1 MLRGFP
7 FPRFEITRHIVSGY
21 WSAGNGHQNVLHV
34 GKRQAL
40 ERPKHPV
47 LVTGLEV
54 IPMSASLPDRGGS
67 QPPWLPILQAPIET
81 TTGMASHLGGFGA
94 KGFTIMRL
102 MAY

>member
-47 LVTGLEV
+47 LVTGLERHSHV
-54 IPMSASLPDRGGS
+54 CKFTGS
-67 QPPWLPILQAPIET
+67 RWIAAA
-81 TTGMASHLGGFGA
+81 MASYSSS
-94 KGFTIMRL
+94 TD
-102 MAY
+102 